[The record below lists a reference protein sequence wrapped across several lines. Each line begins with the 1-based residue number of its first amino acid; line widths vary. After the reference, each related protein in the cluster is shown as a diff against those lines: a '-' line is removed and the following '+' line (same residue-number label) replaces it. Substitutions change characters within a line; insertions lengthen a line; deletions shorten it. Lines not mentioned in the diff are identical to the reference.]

1 MKRENRIGSGLIS
14 NMALSGICKP
24 ASMIMGYIY
33 VPIVL
38 SFLGTEKYGIWST
51 LLTILSWISYFDIGI
66 GNGLRNKLAESITAG
81 DVKKSQCLISSA
93 YVFITFIITWV
104 TIIFCIIAAQ
114 MDWNKVFGTPAIS
127 ENIKAIVL
135 LSIIFISINFVL
147 SICKNILYAC
157 QKAATVSYME
167 IMTQFL
173 NLAGVLLAKRFV
185 SGNLFIIAL
194 IYGSS
199 MTITNVVFSIALFVK
214 KKELFPRL
222 HCVNPATG
230 KSLTNLGIQFFV
242 LQIAALV
249 LFTTDSVMISSLYGA
264 ANVTPYS
271 TVNKLFNA
279 ISSIYLA
286 FLVPVWS
293 AATKAKAEK
302 EWIYLHK
309 MVHRLRLFMLPFF
322 SGIIILAA
330 VFKPLAML
338 WLGQELYYE
347 PGLILWGGV
356 YCALT
361 IWCNTYANIVN
372 GLELMRLSMGVAVIQ
387 AIVNIPLSIMFAVP
401 LGMKTAGILLGTV
414 LSMSIAGI
422 ALPIA
427 VSVFLKKQKKL
438 EK

>member
-1 MKRENRIGSGLIS
+1 M
-14 NMALSGICKP
+14 
-24 ASMIMGYIY
+24 
-33 VPIVL
+33 
-38 SFLGTEKYGIWST
+38 
-51 LLTILSWISYFDIGI
+51 
-66 GNGLRNKLAESITAG
+66 
-81 DVKKSQCLISSA
+81 
-93 YVFITFIITWV
+93 
-104 TIIFCIIAAQ
+104 
-114 MDWNKVFGTPAIS
+114 
-127 ENIKAIVL
+127 
-135 LSIIFISINFVL
+135 
-147 SICKNILYAC
+147 
-157 QKAATVSYME
+157 
-167 IMTQFL
+167 
-173 NLAGVLLAKRFV
+173 
-185 SGNLFIIAL
+185 
-194 IYGSS
+194 
-199 MTITNVVFSIALFVK
+199 
-214 KKELFPRL
+214 
-222 HCVNPATG
+222 
-230 KSLTNLGIQFFV
+230 GIQFFV
-242 LQIAALV
+242 VQIAALV